1 MVAKT
6 EEVVSNKLDSFKL
19 LLAIAI
25 LVLGVVGFYYYEAES
40 QLYRVLGVVFA
51 AIVAIAISSTTTL
64 GQNLIGFGREARM
77 EVRKVV
83 WPTRQ
88 ETLQTTFM
96 VIVAVI
102 VIGIFLWLLDIKIR
116 KIYREIYTSGEKLE
130 EGYDGYFKSLRKIGA
145 SYQKEEKSKDGDNVS
160 HKKRG
165 VSHSEVLTVVY
176 WSSFIGMLLLSCLIK
191 IKYT

>member
-19 LLAIAI
+19 LLAIAVLI
-25 LVLGVVGFYYYEAES
+25 LGIVGFYYYEAES

-51 AIVAIAISSTTTL
+51 VIVAIAISATTGL

-83 WPTRQ
+83 WPTRH
-88 ETLQTTFM
+88 ETVQTTFM

-102 VIGIFLWLLDIKIR
+102 IIGIFLWLVD
-116 KIYREIYTSGEKLE
+116 
-130 EGYDGYFKSLRKIGA
+130 
-145 SYQKEEKSKDGDNVS
+145 
-160 HKKRG
+160 
-165 VSHSEVLTVVY
+165 
-176 WSSFIGMLLLSCLIK
+176 MLLAQAIQLI
-191 IKYT
+191 TGGA

>member
-19 LLAIAI
+19 LLAIA
-25 LVLGVVGFYYYEAES
+25 VLISGIVGFYYYEAES

-51 AIVAIAISSTTTL
+51 AMVAIAISSTTTL
-64 GQNLIGFGREARM
+64 GKNIIGFGREARM

-88 ETLQTTFM
+88 ETVQTTFM

-102 VIGIFLWLLDIKIR
+102 IIGIFLWLIDMVLAEAIQLI
-116 KIYREIYTSGEKLE
+116 TS
-130 EGYDGYFKSLRKIGA
+130 SGA
-145 SYQKEEKSKDGDNVS
+145 
-160 HKKRG
+160 
-165 VSHSEVLTVVY
+165 
-176 WSSFIGMLLLSCLIK
+176 
-191 IKYT
+191 

>member
-19 LLAIAI
+19 LLAIA
-25 LVLGVVGFYYYEAES
+25 VLIFGIVGFYYYEAES

-51 AIVAIAISSTTTL
+51 AMVAVAISSTTRI
-64 GQNLIGFGREARM
+64 GQGLIGFARESRM

-88 ETLQTTFM
+88 ETIQTTFM

-102 VIGIFLWLLDIKIR
+102 IIGIFLWLID
-116 KIYREIYTSGEKLE
+116 
-130 EGYDGYFKSLRKIGA
+130 
-145 SYQKEEKSKDGDNVS
+145 
-160 HKKRG
+160 
-165 VSHSEVLTVVY
+165 
-176 WSSFIGMLLLSCLIK
+176 MLLAQAIQML
-191 IKYT
+191 TGGA

>member
-6 EEVVSNKLDSFKL
+6 EVVVSNKLDTFKL
-19 LLAIAI
+19 LLAIV
-25 LVLGVVGFYYYEAES
+25 VLIGGIVGFYYYEAES

-51 AIVAIAISSTTTL
+51 SVVAIAISSTTNI

-96 VIVAVI
+96 VLVAVI
-102 VIGIFLWLLDIKIR
+102 IIGIFLWLID
-116 KIYREIYTSGEKLE
+116 
-130 EGYDGYFKSLRKIGA
+130 
-145 SYQKEEKSKDGDNVS
+145 
-160 HKKRG
+160 
-165 VSHSEVLTVVY
+165 
-176 WSSFIGMLLLSCLIK
+176 MLLAQAIQM
-191 IKYT
+191 ITGGA

>member
-19 LLAIAI
+19 LLAIA
-25 LVLGVVGFYYYEAES
+25 VLIFGIVGFYYYEAES

-51 AIVAIAISSTTTL
+51 VIVAIAISATTNL
-64 GQNLIGFGREARM
+64 GQGLIGFGREARM

-88 ETLQTTFM
+88 ETVQTTFM

-102 VIGIFLWLLDIKIR
+102 IIGIFLWLVD
-116 KIYREIYTSGEKLE
+116 
-130 EGYDGYFKSLRKIGA
+130 
-145 SYQKEEKSKDGDNVS
+145 
-160 HKKRG
+160 
-165 VSHSEVLTVVY
+165 
-176 WSSFIGMLLLSCLIK
+176 MLLAQAIQLI
-191 IKYT
+191 TGGA

>member
-6 EEVVSNKLDSFKL
+6 EEVVSNKLDTFKL
-19 LLAIAI
+19 LFAIVI
-25 LVLGVVGFYYYEAES
+25 LIAGIAGFYHFEAES

-51 AIVAIAISSTTTL
+51 SGVAIAISLTTVL
-64 GQNLIGFGREARM
+64 GQNLMGFGREARM

-102 VIGIFLWLLDIKIR
+102 IIGIFLWLIDMVLAEAIQLI
-116 KIYREIYTSGEKLE
+116 TG
-130 EGYDGYFKSLRKIGA
+130 GA
-145 SYQKEEKSKDGDNVS
+145 
-160 HKKRG
+160 
-165 VSHSEVLTVVY
+165 
-176 WSSFIGMLLLSCLIK
+176 
-191 IKYT
+191 

>member
-6 EEVVSNKLDSFKL
+6 EEVVSNKLDSLKL
-19 LLAIAI
+19 LMAIAI
-25 LVLGVVGFYYYEAES
+25 LILGIVGFYYYENES

-51 AIVAIAISSTTTL
+51 VIVAIAISSTTNL
-64 GQNLIGFGREARM
+64 GQGLIGFGREARM

-102 VIGIFLWLLDIKIR
+102 IIGIFLWLIDMVFAQAI
-116 KIYREIYTSGEKLE
+116 
-130 EGYDGYFKSLRKIGA
+130 
-145 SYQKEEKSKDGDNVS
+145 Q
-160 HKKRG
+160 
-165 VSHSEVLTVVY
+165 
-176 WSSFIGMLLLSCLIK
+176 LI
-191 IKYT
+191 TG

>member
-19 LLAIAI
+19 LLAIAVLI
-25 LVLGVVGFYYYEAES
+25 LGIVGFYYYEAES
-40 QLYRVLGVVFA
+40 QLYRVLGVVFTTV
-51 AIVAIAISSTTTL
+51 VAIAISSTTTL

-88 ETLQTTFM
+88 ETIQTTFM

-102 VIGIFLWLLDIKIR
+102 VIGIFLWLVDMVLAEAIQLL
-116 KIYREIYTSGEKLE
+116 TS
-130 EGYDGYFKSLRKIGA
+130 SGA
-145 SYQKEEKSKDGDNVS
+145 
-160 HKKRG
+160 
-165 VSHSEVLTVVY
+165 
-176 WSSFIGMLLLSCLIK
+176 
-191 IKYT
+191 

>member
-6 EEVVSNKLDSFKL
+6 EEVVSNKLDTFKL

-25 LVLGVVGFYYYEAES
+25 LIAGIVGFYYYEAES

-51 AIVAIAISSTTTL
+51 AVVAIVISSTTTL
-64 GQNLIGFGREARM
+64 GQGIIGFGREARM

-88 ETLQTTFM
+88 ETVQTTFM

-102 VIGIFLWLLDIKIR
+102 IIGIFLWLID
-116 KIYREIYTSGEKLE
+116 
-130 EGYDGYFKSLRKIGA
+130 
-145 SYQKEEKSKDGDNVS
+145 
-160 HKKRG
+160 
-165 VSHSEVLTVVY
+165 
-176 WSSFIGMLLLSCLIK
+176 MLLAQAIQML
-191 IKYT
+191 TGGA

>member
-6 EEVVSNKLDSFKL
+6 EAVVSNKLDTFKL

-25 LVLGVVGFYYYEAES
+25 LIAGIVGFYYYEAES

-51 AIVAIAISSTTTL
+51 AAVAVAVSSTTNI

-88 ETLQTTFM
+88 ETVQTTFM
-96 VIVAVI
+96 VLVAVI
-102 VIGIFLWLLDIKIR
+102 IIGIFLWLID
-116 KIYREIYTSGEKLE
+116 
-130 EGYDGYFKSLRKIGA
+130 
-145 SYQKEEKSKDGDNVS
+145 
-160 HKKRG
+160 
-165 VSHSEVLTVVY
+165 
-176 WSSFIGMLLLSCLIK
+176 MLLAQAIQM
-191 IKYT
+191 ITGGA

>member
-6 EEVVSNKLDSFKL
+6 EEVVSNKLDTFKL

-25 LVLGVVGFYYYEAES
+25 LIAGIVGFYYYEAES

-51 AIVAIAISSTTTL
+51 AGVAIAISSTTNL
-64 GQNLIGFGREARM
+64 GRGLIGFARDARM

-88 ETLQTTFM
+88 ETVQTTFM

-102 VIGIFLWLLDIKIR
+102 IIGIFLWLID
-116 KIYREIYTSGEKLE
+116 
-130 EGYDGYFKSLRKIGA
+130 
-145 SYQKEEKSKDGDNVS
+145 
-160 HKKRG
+160 
-165 VSHSEVLTVVY
+165 
-176 WSSFIGMLLLSCLIK
+176 MLLGQAIQLL
-191 IKYT
+191 TGGA

>member
-25 LVLGVVGFYYYEAES
+25 LILGIVGFYYYEAES
-40 QLYRVLGVVFA
+40 QLYRVLGVVFSA
-51 AIVAIAISSTTTL
+51 LVAIAICSTTTL
-64 GQNLIGFGREARM
+64 GQNIIGFGREARM

-88 ETLQTTFM
+88 ETVQTTFM

-102 VIGIFLWLLDIKIR
+102 VIGIFLWLIDMVLAEAIQLL
-116 KIYREIYTSGEKLE
+116 TS
-130 EGYDGYFKSLRKIGA
+130 SGA
-145 SYQKEEKSKDGDNVS
+145 
-160 HKKRG
+160 
-165 VSHSEVLTVVY
+165 
-176 WSSFIGMLLLSCLIK
+176 
-191 IKYT
+191 

>member
-25 LVLGVVGFYYYEAES
+25 LISGIVGFYYYEAES

-51 AIVAIAISSTTTL
+51 SIVAIAISSTTTL

-102 VIGIFLWLLDIKIR
+102 VIGIFLWLIDMVLAEAIQLL
-116 KIYREIYTSGEKLE
+116 TS
-130 EGYDGYFKSLRKIGA
+130 SGA
-145 SYQKEEKSKDGDNVS
+145 
-160 HKKRG
+160 
-165 VSHSEVLTVVY
+165 
-176 WSSFIGMLLLSCLIK
+176 
-191 IKYT
+191 

>member
-6 EEVVSNKLDSFKL
+6 EEVVSNKLDTFKL

-25 LVLGVVGFYYYEAES
+25 LIVGIFGFYYYEAES

-51 AIVAIAISSTTTL
+51 AVVAIVISSTTML
-64 GQNLIGFGREARM
+64 GQRIISFGKEARM

-88 ETLQTTFM
+88 ETVQTTFM

-102 VIGIFLWLLDIKIR
+102 IIGIFLWLID
-116 KIYREIYTSGEKLE
+116 
-130 EGYDGYFKSLRKIGA
+130 
-145 SYQKEEKSKDGDNVS
+145 
-160 HKKRG
+160 
-165 VSHSEVLTVVY
+165 
-176 WSSFIGMLLLSCLIK
+176 MLLAEAIQML
-191 IKYT
+191 TGGA

>member
-6 EEVVSNKLDSFKL
+6 EEVVSNKLDTFKL
-19 LLAIAI
+19 LLAIA
-25 LVLGVVGFYYYEAES
+25 VLIAGIVGFYYYEAES

-51 AIVAIAISSTTTL
+51 AGVAIAISATTNL

-102 VIGIFLWLLDIKIR
+102 LIGIFLWLID
-116 KIYREIYTSGEKLE
+116 
-130 EGYDGYFKSLRKIGA
+130 
-145 SYQKEEKSKDGDNVS
+145 
-160 HKKRG
+160 
-165 VSHSEVLTVVY
+165 
-176 WSSFIGMLLLSCLIK
+176 MLLAEAIQML
-191 IKYT
+191 TGGA

>member
-19 LLAIAI
+19 LLAIA
-25 LVLGVVGFYYYEAES
+25 VLIAGIVGFYYYEAES

-51 AIVAIAISSTTTL
+51 AGVAIAISSTTNL

-88 ETLQTTFM
+88 ETVQTTFM

-102 VIGIFLWLLDIKIR
+102 IIGIFLWLID
-116 KIYREIYTSGEKLE
+116 
-130 EGYDGYFKSLRKIGA
+130 
-145 SYQKEEKSKDGDNVS
+145 
-160 HKKRG
+160 
-165 VSHSEVLTVVY
+165 
-176 WSSFIGMLLLSCLIK
+176 MLLAQAIQM
-191 IKYT
+191 ITGGA

>member
-19 LLAIAI
+19 LLAIA
-25 LVLGVVGFYYYEAES
+25 VLIMGIVGFYYFEAES

-51 AIVAIAISSTTTL
+51 SGVAIAISATTTL
-64 GQNLIGFGREARM
+64 GQNLISFGREARM

-88 ETLQTTFM
+88 ETVQTTFM

-102 VIGIFLWLLDIKIR
+102 LIGIFLWLVD
-116 KIYREIYTSGEKLE
+116 
-130 EGYDGYFKSLRKIGA
+130 
-145 SYQKEEKSKDGDNVS
+145 
-160 HKKRG
+160 
-165 VSHSEVLTVVY
+165 
-176 WSSFIGMLLLSCLIK
+176 MLLAQAIQM
-191 IKYT
+191 ITGGA

>member
-6 EEVVSNKLDSFKL
+6 EQVVSNKLDTFKL
-19 LLAIAI
+19 LLAIA
-25 LVLGVVGFYYYEAES
+25 VLIAGIVGFYYYEAES

-51 AIVAIAISSTTTL
+51 AGVATAISSTTNL

-88 ETLQTTFM
+88 ETVQTTFM

-102 VIGIFLWLLDIKIR
+102 IIGIFLWLID
-116 KIYREIYTSGEKLE
+116 
-130 EGYDGYFKSLRKIGA
+130 
-145 SYQKEEKSKDGDNVS
+145 
-160 HKKRG
+160 
-165 VSHSEVLTVVY
+165 
-176 WSSFIGMLLLSCLIK
+176 MLLAEAIK
-191 IKYT
+191 LLTGGA